1 MRIELPENV
10 ECILNRL
17 IENGYEAYIVGGC
30 VRDSILGKAPQDF
43 DITTNAKPAAVKELF
58 KRTIDTGILH
68 GTVTVMIENQGYE
81 VTTYRIDGEYED
93 NRRPKS
99 VEFTS
104 DLMEDLRRRD
114 FTINAMAYNRE
125 EGLIDSFQGLNDLK
139 KGIIRSV
146 GDADSRFQEDALR
159 ILRGVRFSAQLD
171 FEIED
176 ETKEA
181 MKRNSPLLKN
191 ISAER
196 IRVEL
201 DKLLV
206 SDNPDKLVDAYY
218 LGITNIIFP
227 EFDHMMETNQNNPH
241 HIYNVG
247 IHSLK
252 AAEYIKRD
260 DLLRKEPD
268 LTTGEKEKYFHC
280 LRWGMLLHDVGKP
293 VTKTTGEDGYD
304 HFYGHHAKGAI
315 IGKEI
320 LQRLKFD
327 NDTIDMVTKLIRW
340 HEADFSMTP
349 QSIRRQMNK
358 MGTVITKLYF
368 EMKKA
373 DIMAQ
378 SPGTRNE
385 KLQKLELSHKI
396 YEEVV
401 EKGECVNLKM
411 LAVNGRDLIGL
422 GYKPGITLG
431 HTLNYLLQE
440 VIKDPSLNEKE
451 ALLTLAKD
459 LKL

>member
-227 EFDHMMETNQNNPH
+227 EFDYMMETDQNNPH

-252 AAEYIKRD
+252 AAEYVKRD

-268 LTTGEKEKYFHC
+268 ETTDEKEKYFHC

-304 HFYGHHAKGAI
+304 HFYGHPAKGAI

-327 NDTIDMVTKLIRW
+327 NDTIDVVTKLIKW
-340 HEADFSMTP
+340 HEDDFSMTP

-368 EMKKA
+368 QMKKA

-378 SPGTRNE
+378 SPDTRKE

-440 VIKDPSLNEKE
+440 VIKDPSLNEKK